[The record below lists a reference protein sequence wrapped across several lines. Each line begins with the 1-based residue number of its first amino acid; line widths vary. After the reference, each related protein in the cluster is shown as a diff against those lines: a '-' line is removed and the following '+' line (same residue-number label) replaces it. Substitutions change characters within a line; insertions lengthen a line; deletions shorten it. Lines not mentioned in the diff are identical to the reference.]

1 MKSILLFFFGYL
13 IIPILKIL
21 ALFINF
27 KFCHIHT
34 TRIGHQIFNFDF
46 ALLSVSKNTL
56 LLCSHD
62 KKVANNFILNFF
74 KEQQQIFFLGIFK
87 YFYFAIHHINPNSDL
102 IVSWKQYQPDF
113 SFYLKLKSKIK
124 TPVYSI
130 KEIKEILSKYK
141 IKKDFVGLY
150 ARNNLYV
157 EKYTPKDKNFHDFRN
172 SDFTDYNLVIEY
184 LNNKN
189 NSIIKLGEDFQ
200 NEDLKLLGTKIF
212 TSKDF
217 KSNEEIDYFINTH
230 SRYNVVS
237 VSGIAGMS
245 AMIRKKIVYVN
256 FMPFNLDQLSW
267 SSPGSLILPKKFF
280 NIHEERL
287 LTFQE
292 STKIKYSVHQRIDPY
307 KKNNL
312 SVINNSPTEI
322 LDTIIEMEEKL
333 LDNISDDSIRLNDLF
348 WKSITDNNHEKI
360 NYLKN
365 ELKLSISTSFL
376 KNNQNLF

>member
-1 MKSILLFFFGYL
+1 MKSILLFSFGYS

-34 TRIGHQIFNFDF
+34 SRIGHQIFNFDF

-74 KEQQQIFFLGIFK
+74 KNQQQIFFFWIFK
-87 YFYFAIHHINPNSDL
+87 YFYFAIYHINPNSDL
-102 IVSWKQYQPDF
+102 IVSWKQYQPNF
-113 SFYLKLKSKIK
+113 SFYLKIKSKIK
-124 TPVYSI
+124 TPEYSME
-130 KEIKEILSKYK
+130 EIKEILLKYK
-141 IKKDFVGLY
+141 IKKDFVGLH
-150 ARNNLYV
+150 ARNNYYV
-157 EKYTPKDKNFHDFRN
+157 EKYTPEDKNVHDFRN
-172 SDFTDYNLVIEY
+172 FNFTDYNLVIEY

-189 NSIIKLGEDFQ
+189 NSIIKLGEDFP

-217 KSNEEIDYFINTH
+217 KSHEEIDYFINTH

-256 FMPFNLDQLSW
+256 FLPFNLDQLSW
-267 SSPGSLILPKKFF
+267 SSPGSLILPKKIF
-280 NIHEERL
+280 NIHEGRL

-292 STKIKYSVHQRIDPY
+292 STKIKFSVHQKIDPY

-312 SVINNSPTEI
+312 TVINNSPTEI

-333 LDNISDDSIRLNDLF
+333 LDNISDDSIRLNNLF
-348 WKSITDNNHEKI
+348 WKSITDNNYEKI

>member
-1 MKSILLFFFGYL
+1 
-13 IIPILKIL
+13 
-21 ALFINF
+21 
-27 KFCHIHT
+27 
-34 TRIGHQIFNFDF
+34 
-46 ALLSVSKNTL
+46 
-56 LLCSHD
+56 
-62 KKVANNFILNFF
+62 
-74 KEQQQIFFLGIFK
+74 
-87 YFYFAIHHINPNSDL
+87 
-102 IVSWKQYQPDF
+102 
-113 SFYLKLKSKIK
+113 
-124 TPVYSI
+124 
-130 KEIKEILSKYK
+130 
-141 IKKDFVGLY
+141 
-150 ARNNLYV
+150 
-157 EKYTPKDKNFHDFRN
+157 
-172 SDFTDYNLVIEY
+172 
-184 LNNKN
+184 
-189 NSIIKLGEDFQ
+189 
-200 NEDLKLLGTKIF
+200 
-212 TSKDF
+212 
-217 KSNEEIDYFINTH
+217 
-230 SRYNVVS
+230 
-237 VSGIAGMS
+237 
-245 AMIRKKIVYVN
+245 MIRKKIVYVN

>member
-1 MKSILLFFFGYL
+1 M
-13 IIPILKIL
+13 
-21 ALFINF
+21 
-27 KFCHIHT
+27 
-34 TRIGHQIFNFDF
+34 
-46 ALLSVSKNTL
+46 
-56 LLCSHD
+56 
-62 KKVANNFILNFF
+62 
-74 KEQQQIFFLGIFK
+74 
-87 YFYFAIHHINPNSDL
+87 
-102 IVSWKQYQPDF
+102 
-113 SFYLKLKSKIK
+113 
-124 TPVYSI
+124 YSI

-141 IKKDFVGLY
+141 IKKNFVGLY